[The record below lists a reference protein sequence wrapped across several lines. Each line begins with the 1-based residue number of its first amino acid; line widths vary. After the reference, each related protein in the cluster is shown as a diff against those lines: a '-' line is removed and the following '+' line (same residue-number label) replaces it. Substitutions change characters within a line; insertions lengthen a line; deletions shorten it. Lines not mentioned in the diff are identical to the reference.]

1 MAQNPYQAPE
11 AALDTATGTPEALQ
25 EPRRVGAGRG
35 AAWIGR
41 AFDLFRAHWLLWL
54 GMIVVMG
61 LILMALALVPVLNLA
76 GSVIMPVFIGG
87 VMLAASQADTAGSTP
102 FGTLF
107 RGFRDHFIQLIGV
120 GVMSL
125 LGLLAYMAFAFG
137 ILFGTGLWP
146 AMQGGEVDPAM
157 AENMATTMPLAILG
171 GMALTIP
178 FVMATWFAPAL
189 VTIHRTD
196 LLAALRMSFIA
207 CLRNILPFLVYGLV
221 FLVLFLGLGIL
232 LMLLGLASPIL
243 AGVGYFAVLLV
254 LGPVVLLTQ
263 YTAHRDIY
271 LAPEPA

>member
-11 AALDTATGTPEALQ
+11 AALDTATGTPEDLQ
-25 EPRRVGAGRG
+25 EPQRVTAGRG

-41 AFDLFRAHWLLWL
+41 AFDLFRAHWLKWI

-61 LILMALALVPVLNLA
+61 LILMALSLVPVLNMVV
-76 GSVIMPVFIGG
+76 SVIMPVFVGG
-87 VMLAASQADTAGSTP
+87 VMLAASQADGPASPP

-137 ILFGTGLWP
+137 ILFGTGLGP

-196 LLAALRMSFIA
+196 LLAALRMSFMG
-207 CLRNILPFLVYGLV
+207 CLRNLVPFLVYGLV
-221 FLVLFLGLGIL
+221 FLVLFLGVAIL
-232 LMLLGLASPIL
+232 LMLLGLVNPIL
-243 AGVGYFAVLLV
+243 AGVGYFGALLI
-254 LGPVVLLTQ
+254 LGPTVLLTQ